1 MNICVY
7 GSSSDLIDKR
17 YIEAGEA
24 LGEELAKRGHTL
36 IYGAGAHG
44 LMGAAAR
51 GASRCGGKIVGVSP
65 KFFMVDGV
73 LYDKCDELVYTDTM
87 RERKQIMEERSDA
100 FIMTPGGIGTFEEFF
115 EILTLKQLNRHR
127 KAIAVLNTL
136 GYYNA
141 ISDMMKMSADGKF
154 MKEDTLGLYEYFES
168 PTALIDYIESYTEPQ
183 IDIKNMKHI

>member
-51 GASRCGGKIVGVSP
+51 GATRGGGKIVGVSP

-87 RERKQIMEERSDA
+87 RERKQIMEDRSDA

-136 GYYNA
+136 GYYDA
-141 ISDMMKMSADGKF
+141 ISDMMRASANGGF
-154 MKEDTLGLYEYFES
+154 MKDDTLKLYEFFGN
-168 PTALIDYIESYTEPQ
+168 PTELLDYLESYTEPD